1 MLRTALPKPRVLRP
15 RLLTVASLLTL
26 VACRTAE
33 PQTGSIGPL
42 SDGTTGSTTT
52 SSSAPET
59 REDGRTRT
67 LLADREVRHAVLRD
81 AAREDDAATLRSLAR
96 LGVDVDEDLG
106 GGKTALTLAAYHRS
120 SEAVSALLEAH
131 ARPDGPS
138 EGISPLAH
146 AAFVGDDEIV
156 SALLRAG
163 AEIDRTTSYGQTP
176 LMFAALFGRESTYAL
191 LVTEGASETRRDAV
205 GNTARS
211 LRAHARDGAAVEGF
225 LRHASSEVLAFA
237 KGSLGVPPASRGH

>member
-1 MLRTALPKPRVLRP
+1 MLRPSPVRLVRLVAVTSVL
-15 RLLTVASLLTL
+15 AL

-33 PQTGSIGPL
+33 PRDGALGP
-42 SDGTTGSTTT
+42 SAERETGSTPT

-59 REDGRTRT
+59 RERARARN

-81 AAREDDAATLRSLAR
+81 AAREDDAATVRSLVR
-96 LGVDVDEDLG
+96 YGVDVDEDLG

-120 SEAVSALLEAH
+120 SEAVSALLEAN
-131 ARPDGPS
+131 ARPNGPS

-156 SALLRAG
+156 RALLRAG
-163 AEIDRTTSYGQTP
+163 AEVDRPTSFGQTP

-191 LVTEGASETRRDAV
+191 LVAEGASETRRDAV

-237 KGSLGVPPASRGH
+237 KGSLGAPPASARP